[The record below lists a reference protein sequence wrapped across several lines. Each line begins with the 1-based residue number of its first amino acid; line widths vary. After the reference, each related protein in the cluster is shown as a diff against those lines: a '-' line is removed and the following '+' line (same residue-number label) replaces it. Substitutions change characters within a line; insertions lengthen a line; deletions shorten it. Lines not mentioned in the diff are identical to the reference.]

1 MINGLSQR
9 LRDLRTKS
17 GYSQQMVAKQLG
29 VSPSIISG
37 YETGERTPSV
47 EVLLALSYLYRC
59 STDYLLG
66 RDATVPEQAIP
77 VTGMSSKQV
86 RALTEF
92 ILAMQ
97 DGHGK

>member
-1 MINGLSQR
+1 MINGLSER
-9 LRDLRTKS
+9 LRDLRLKS
-17 GYSQQMVAKQLG
+17 GYSQQLVAKQLG

-66 RDATVPEQAIP
+66 RDAAVPEQTISAA
-77 VTGMSSKQV
+77 GMSSRQI

-92 ILAMQ
+92 ILAKQ
-97 DGHGK
+97 EGHRR